1 MELGEVAEE
10 VIAGHGGPCASLCKG
25 ADSVQGAVDEEMEG
39 EAMICVDEEVKISTR
54 GETAEALT
62 VIDAGVWETAS
73 EGELI
78 RAPIVLS

>member
-1 MELGEVAEE
+1 
-10 VIAGHGGPCASLCKG
+10 
-25 ADSVQGAVDEEMEG
+25 MEG